1 MSGRYLR
8 QLKALMP
15 RGRIWEMKPGG
26 VLYRLT
32 AGTAEA
38 FERVHVFFERI
49 LRESDISTATENSLD
64 EWERDYGLPDLCSSG
79 VNTLPSE
86 RARAVRSKMNMG
98 AGQEIAAFRQ
108 VLEDLGYEGSV
119 TPVVPF
125 VCGKSMA
132 GRDRL
137 NGDGY
142 CRYYLTVEFKPRKT
156 MFVNEAGESE
166 EKTVYG
172 DDLICTL
179 DRMKQAHT
187 AIVYYIKEET
197 A

>member
-1 MSGRYLR
+1 
-8 QLKALMP
+8 
-15 RGRIWEMKPGG
+15 MKPGG
-26 VLYRLT
+26 VLFRLT
-32 AGTAEA
+32 AVAAEA
-38 FERVHVFFERI
+38 FERVHVFFEEI
-49 LRESDISTATENSLD
+49 LKESDISTASAKSLD

-79 VNTLPSE
+79 VNTLPAE
-86 RARAVRSKMNMG
+86 RAQAVRSKMNMG
-98 AGQEIAAFRQ
+98 AGQEIAAYRQ
-108 VLEDLGYEGSV
+108 VLADLGYEGNV
-119 TPVVPF
+119 TSVVPF

-172 DDLICTL
+172 CDLICTL

-187 AIVYYIKEET
+187 AIVYYVVEEEEE
-197 A
+197 AK